1 MFCYIK
7 ILISWKNF
15 KTIIKYRTKTNS
27 GRKVENTKARDNYFK
42 GTRQNDPVT

>member
-1 MFCYIK
+1 MIFFIIK
-7 ILISWKNF
+7 KLIYWKKF
-15 KTIIKYRTKTNS
+15 KIIKYRTKTDS